1 MYRNRWMRWGLFK
14 LFYFLFFIW
23 NISWNINSNMVY
35 SPGILWHVWREPCI
49 NLQTCIY
56 THCCTYMWSLPLSV
70 FSQLRSQAVAAHCGA
85 IVLMLIEYS
94 TRSFH
99 GCLLSHFIMVLYQNV
114 HFFPL
119 LISKSDLVLW
129 WRLFSSL
136 VYTSQTVY
144 GMIMCLCHCYSRAD
158 NIFSLLCEG
167 EFLANIQY
175 ISVTLGRLLLSW
187 VFIMC
192 ICMHL

>member
-1 MYRNRWMRWGLFK
+1 MACVTRNLHKFT
-14 LFYFLFFIW
+14 
-23 NISWNINSNMVY
+23 NM
-35 SPGILWHVWREPCI
+35 H
-49 NLQTCIY
+49 IY
-56 THCCTYMWSLPLSV
+56 TLLYIHVVSPTVSFFTAQISGCCCSLWCHCFNANWVQRAVIPWMPLV
-70 FSQLRSQAVAAHCGA
+70 P
-85 IVLMLIEYS
+85 
-94 TRSFH
+94 
-99 GCLLSHFIMVLYQNV
+99 LYYGTV
-114 HFFPL
+114 SKCAFFPL

-136 VYTSQTVY
+136 VYTAQTVY

-192 ICMHL
+192 MCMHL